1 MKPKTFPL
9 LPLAL
14 VAAAVVGTLW
24 FLAYRYLTLE
34 DVKQLADTLSL
45 YASENQPTVIAALLG
60 AQMIGMAFSMPTKAL
75 LTIMAGALLG
85 PVVGFFTTFTGVLI
99 GTTGLFFATRN
110 LFGHS
115 ARERFGHRA
124 QHLEERL
131 RRRPILAIAGLRL
144 LVNLPYG
151 PITIIAALTDLRYRN
166 FLFGSFLG
174 DIPIVLLYSLAGE
187 RLATLNSASE
197 AISPL
202 TIVILSATGILLIVG
217 ALGERKNSKEK
228 TRS

>member
-1 MKPKTFPL
+1 
-9 LPLAL
+9 
-14 VAAAVVGTLW
+14 
-24 FLAYRYLTLE
+24 
-34 DVKQLADTLSL
+34 
-45 YASENQPTVIAALLG
+45 
-60 AQMIGMAFSMPTKAL
+60 MIGMAFSMPTKAL

-110 LFGHS
+110 VFRHS
-115 ARERFGHRA
+115 ARKRFGHRA
-124 QHLEERL
+124 QKLEERL
-131 RRRPILAIAGLRL
+131 NRRPILAIAGLRL

-151 PITIIAALTDLRYRN
+151 PITIAAALTDLRYRN
-166 FLFGSFLG
+166 FLLGSFIG

-187 RLATLNSASE
+187 RLATLNNASE

-202 TIVILSATGILLIVG
+202 AIVILAATGILLIVG
-217 ALGERKNSKEK
+217 ALGERKKK

>member
-1 MKPKTFPL
+1 M
-9 LPLAL
+9 LPLAMIT
-14 VAAAVVGTLW
+14 AAVVGTLW
-24 FLAYRYLTLE
+24 FMAYRYLTLE
-34 DVKQLADTLSL
+34 DIKQLADTLSW
-45 YASENQPTVIAALLG
+45 YAREHRPSVIAVLLG

-85 PVVGFFTTFTGVLI
+85 PVTGFFTTFSGVLI

-110 LFGHS
+110 LFRHS

-144 LVNLPYG
+144 LINLPYG
-151 PITIIAALTDLRYRN
+151 PITIAAALTDLRYRN
-166 FLFGSFLG
+166 FILGSFIG
-174 DIPIVLLYSLAGE
+174 DIPVVLLYSLAGE
-187 RLATLNSASE
+187 RLATLTSASE

-202 TIVILSATGILLIVG
+202 AIVILSATGILLIVG
-217 ALGERKNSKEK
+217 ALGGRKKKKLS
-228 TRS
+228 

>member
-1 MKPKTFPL
+1 MSLKSYPI
-9 LPLAL
+9 LPLAI
-14 VAAAVVGTLW
+14 VAAAFVGTLW

-34 DVKQLADTLSL
+34 DVKQLADALSL
-45 YASENQPTVIAALLG
+45 YARDNRPTVIAALLG

-85 PVVGFFTTFTGVLI
+85 PLIGFFTTFTGVLI
-99 GTTGLFFATRN
+99 GTTALFFATRN

-124 QHLEERL
+124 QRLEERL

-151 PITIIAALTDLRYRN
+151 PITIVAALTDLRYRN
-166 FLFGSFLG
+166 FVAGSFIG
-174 DIPIVLLYSLAGE
+174 DIPIVLLYSIAGE
-187 RLATLNSASE
+187 RLVTLNSASE
-197 AISPL
+197 AIPPL
-202 TIVILSATGILLIVG
+202 TIVILSASGILLIVG
-217 ALGERKNSKEK
+217 ALGGRKDK
-228 TRS
+228 THS